1 MVSTP
6 YTSKPIQL
14 QLGPSTTYEAI
25 TREKVESLSE
35 DVAEI
40 RSRVNSIFYLVIGS
54 VLLDVLMRW
63 LP

>member
-6 YTSKPIQL
+6 YTSKPIHL

-25 TREKVESLSE
+25 TREKVESLSG